1 MPWLWRLFG
10 LWYASSSQC
19 TFNIEF
25 NLFSNC
31 LIFSNWFVC
40 YCLNEKITSFN
51 LFQDKVPIEYTAQ
64 IDRTKNTWN
73 GTATIPMDYLPP
85 HVGRINAYAIHGSG
99 VNRRYESL
107 YPASADVSNPDL
119 WVKSSHC
126 FVNYT
131 IIHWLLKSSM
141 FIFSK
146 QKKVFTYRWG
156 FNICLRKLGCWFWR
170 NFEG

>member
-19 TFNIEF
+19 TFNIDKLTYF
-25 NLFSNC
+25 LIVSYFQIGLYLTVWTKKKSFSY
-31 LIFSNWFVC
+31 LS
-40 YCLNEKITSFN
+40 
-51 LFQDKVPIEYTAQ
+51 QDKVPIEYTAQ

-126 FVNYT
+126 IVNYT
-131 IIHWLLKSSM
+131 IMHWLVKSPL
-141 FIFSK
+141 FIFSR
-146 QKKVFTYRWG
+146 QKKPFPLSMR
-156 FNICLRKLGCWFWR
+156 I
-170 NFEG
+170 